1 VRIDDHPANPAERDW
16 RPALSRG
23 WTGRCPSCGART
35 LFAAWLKMAPACGTC
50 GMALEPYRADDAP
63 AYFVIFIV
71 GHIVVPLVLMVEK
84 VWEPALWIH
93 AALWMPLS
101 VGLSLLLLPRVKGAV
116 IGVLWALRVRTPQP
130 VGAEKRPL

>member
-1 VRIDDHPANPAERDW
+1 
-16 RPALSRG
+16 
-23 WTGRCPSCGART
+23 
-35 LFAAWLKMAPACGTC
+35 MAPACGDC
-50 GMALEPYRADDAP
+50 RAGFEPYRADDAP

-84 VWEPALWIH
+84 VWEPALWVH

-101 VGLSLLLLPRVKGAV
+101 IGLSLGLLPRVKGAV

-130 VGAEKRPL
+130 VRAEKCPL

>member
-1 VRIDDHPANPAERDW
+1 VRIEDHPADRAERDW
-16 RPALSRG
+16 RPALLRG

-35 LFAAWLKMAPACGTC
+35 LFTAWLKMAPTC
-50 GMALEPYRADDAP
+50 GDCRTGLDPYRADDVP

-84 VWEPALWIH
+84 TWEPALWVH

-101 VGLSLLLLPRVKGAV
+101 IGLSLWLLPRVKGAV
-116 IGVLWALRVRTPQP
+116 IGLLWALRVRAPQP
-130 VGAEKRPL
+130 VRAEKCPL